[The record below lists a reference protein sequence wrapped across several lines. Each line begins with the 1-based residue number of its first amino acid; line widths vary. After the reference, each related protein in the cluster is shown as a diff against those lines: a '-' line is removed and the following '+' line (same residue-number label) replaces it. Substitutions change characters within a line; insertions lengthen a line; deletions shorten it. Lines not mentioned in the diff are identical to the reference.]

1 MEAPAMSA
9 ASTASLENRTSRGLS
24 APIMVGGA
32 FVLSTVAN
40 ICFQLADILFT
51 DNDPHR
57 AEGPIDSIVS
67 ISIVG
72 VIGLIIALAVAVPL
86 HRNPARAR
94 IGAIV
99 LGALALVT
107 TPFFWSGAPAVFGA
121 AAAWLGGLTKGAHPQ
136 TGVARG
142 FGIVGFVVAILVV
155 VATFVG
161 SLTAVFR

>member
-9 ASTASLENRTSRGLS
+9 ASTTSIENRTNRGLS

-32 FVLSTVAN
+32 FVLTTVVN

-57 AEGPIDSIVS
+57 AQGPIDSIVS
-67 ISIVG
+67 ISVVG
-72 VIGLIIALAVAVPL
+72 VAGLVVALAIALPL
-86 HRNPARAR
+86 VRDPGRAR
-94 IGAIV
+94 IGAVV

-142 FGIVGFVVAILVV
+142 FGIIGFVVAVLVI

-161 SLTAVFR
+161 SFTAVFR